1 MRYETNMSQR
11 REHAGNPLHL
21 FSFNPFPA
29 KKYAHPDKENPS
41 STGDPSIAVLNI
53 AVTLT
58 IRITSSYPDFRPF
71 QEIHRIITV
80 VSQ

>member
-1 MRYETNMSQR
+1 MSQR
-11 REHAGNPLHL
+11 TDHTCNTLIS
-21 FSFNPFPA
+21 FDFNPFSA
-29 KKYAHPDKENPS
+29 KKYTHPDNEIPS

-53 AVTLT
+53 AGTLN

-71 QEIHRIITV
+71 QEIHRILTN

>member
-1 MRYETNMSQR
+1 MSQR
-11 REHAGNPLHL
+11 RNRSGNPLNL
-21 FSFNPFPA
+21 FNFNSFSA
-29 KKYAHPDKENPS
+29 KKHTLPDKENPS